1 MSGYKSISK
10 ESKIKKIIIT
20 AIVFIAF
27 IQSVLAQN
35 NADTARKTIWTNH
48 FQFTTVVQSHTG
60 FKSLYSSKNSL
71 SDSVEIASITAT
83 ATLFLGH
90 KLWKGAALYF
100 NPELSGGRD

>member
-1 MSGYKSISK
+1 M
-10 ESKIKKIIIT
+10 
-20 AIVFIAF
+20 
-27 IQSVLAQN
+27 LAQN

-60 FKSLYSSKNSL
+60 FKSLYSGKNSL

-83 ATLFLGH
+83 ITLFLGH